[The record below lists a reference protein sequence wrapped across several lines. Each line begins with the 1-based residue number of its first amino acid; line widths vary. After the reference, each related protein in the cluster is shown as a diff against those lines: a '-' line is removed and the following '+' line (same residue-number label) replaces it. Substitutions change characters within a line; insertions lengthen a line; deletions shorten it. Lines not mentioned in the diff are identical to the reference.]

1 MPSARAIRGLVVA
14 GPSSGCGKTTIAL
27 GLMAALR
34 ARGLPVYPFKI
45 GPDFIDPGHHQRIG
59 GVVSRNLDG
68 WMLSKA
74 YNRRSFL
81 SHCGT
86 SGIAVVE
93 GVMGLFDGY
102 DGKTESGS
110 TAQMAKWLDLP
121 VLLVVDARSMAR
133 SAAAL
138 VFGFERF
145 DPQVSFLGVVFNRI
159 GSPRHLQ
166 YLSEALAGAV
176 DMPILGG
183 IPRSAP
189 VSIPERHL
197 GLVMSEELDDDGRF
211 VLELKALVET
221 NLDVDRLIEL
231 LPERHSEAPT
241 AEPAAGS
248 AQKAVRIAVARDAAF
263 CFYYQDNF
271 DRLVENGAE
280 LVWFSALEDDR
291 LPEDIHG
298 IYFGGGYPEL
308 HAVRLAANQGLKNQV
323 LESSRAGMP
332 IYGECGGLMYL
343 GKSLQDL
350 EGRRHA
356 MTGCL
361 PLKTR
366 MLERLRALGY
376 RQVRLEADN
385 LLGETGLVVRGH
397 EFHYS
402 EIIGG
407 IEALNTTYRLQPRNG
422 ESFVREGYWRRR
434 TLGSYV
440 HLHFGSAPRV
450 AANFVTHCRRY
461 RDRRD

>member
-1 MPSARAIRGLVVA
+1 
-14 GPSSGCGKTTIAL
+14 
-27 GLMAALR
+27 
-34 ARGLPVYPFKI
+34 
-45 GPDFIDPGHHQRIG
+45 
-59 GVVSRNLDG
+59 
-68 WMLSKA
+68 
-74 YNRRSFL
+74 
-81 SHCGT
+81 
-86 SGIAVVE
+86 
-93 GVMGLFDGY
+93 MGLFDGY
-102 DGKTESGS
+102 DGRTESGS
-110 TAQMAKWLDLP
+110 TAQMAKWLELP

-166 YLSEALAGAV
+166 YLSEALAATV

-189 VSIPERHL
+189 VSIPERYL
-197 GLVMSEELDDDGRF
+197 GLVTREDLIDDDRF
-211 VLELKALVET
+211 VLEIKTLVEA
-221 NLDVDRLIEL
+221 NLDIDRLIEL
-231 LPERHSEAPT
+231 LPARCSEAPT
-241 AEPAAGS
+241 AEPAFGG

-280 LVWFSALEDDR
+280 LVWFSPLQDDR
-291 LPEDIHG
+291 LPEDVHG

-308 HAVRLAANQGLKNQV
+308 HAVRLAANQGLKNQI
-323 LESSRAGMP
+323 LASSRAGMP

-343 GKSLQDL
+343 GTSLQDL

-376 RQVRLEADN
+376 RQVQLEADN
-385 LLGETGLVVRGH
+385 LLGEKGLVVRGH

-407 IEALNTTYRLQPRNG
+407 ADALNTTYRLQSRNG

-440 HLHFGSAPRV
+440 HLHFGSAPQV
-450 AANFVTHCRRY
+450 PAAFVEHCRRY
-461 RDRRD
+461 RGRND